1 MEYQNAAST
10 TPFLVSAVPRR
21 PAARSA
27 ATLRFATVRNW
38 TARRRQE
45 RVHSKPGAVMGLPE
59 RSASSLDTIAGHAE
73 HVYSVAEGVTPPL
86 GIQAVSSSWQRSAKK
101 HGLDPLDSR
110 APRILTPAE
119 LKHFHEPLDKL
130 IFTAQQE
137 MNELY
142 EVVREAGY
150 TVLLC
155 DSSGVAVAHRG
166 ENALASQFQYWGTWL
181 GGVWSE
187 DVEGTNGIGT
197 VIAEERPVT
206 VHRSQHFRS
215 RHISL
220 SCSGAPVFGV
230 DGRLMAVLDV
240 SAIDPELSE
249 RAHALTGPLTIR
261 SARAIEE
268 RFFRERFRRE
278 WIIAVAPLEGGAPG
292 MLLAIDGNQRIVG
305 ANRVARRS
313 LLLDDRGLRAGVSL
327 WTIFERDP
335 GLFRRKDRTDIYTRL
350 VVAGSHDSRPVLV
363 TPPGPT
369 MGASSSQTNLH
380 TRPRLDSIQTLLK
393 LAPAPQA
400 QGGLSAGAMRRVR
413 EFMQVNLGES
423 IDLSMLAG
431 VAGLSVHHFARQ
443 FKQSAGVTPHVYLT
457 QKRVERAQE
466 MLVQTDLSLAEIA
479 FAVGFFD
486 QGHLARHFRHMLG
499 TTPREFR
506 WSQR

>member
-1 MEYQNAAST
+1 
-10 TPFLVSAVPRR
+10 
-21 PAARSA
+21 
-27 ATLRFATVRNW
+27 
-38 TARRRQE
+38 
-45 RVHSKPGAVMGLPE
+45 MGLSE
-59 RSASSLDTIAGHAE
+59 RSASLLDTVAEHAE
-73 HVYSVAEGVTPPL
+73 RVYSVAEGAPPPPDVQ
-86 GIQAVSSSWQRSAKK
+86 GISSSWQRSAKK
-101 HGLDPLDSR
+101 HGLDPLDSQ

-119 LKHFHEPLDKL
+119 LKHFREPLDKL
-130 IFTAQQE
+130 IFTARQE
-137 MNELY
+137 IDELY

-187 DVEGTNGIGT
+187 EVEGTNGIGT

-230 DGRLMAVLDV
+230 DGRLIAVLDV

-249 RAHALTGPLTIR
+249 RAHALTGALTIR

-268 RFFRERFRRE
+268 RFFREQFRRE
-278 WIIAVAPLEGGAPG
+278 WIVAVAPPEGGAPG
-292 MLLAIDGNQRIVG
+292 ILLAIDGNQRING
-305 ANRVARRS
+305 ANRAARTS
-313 LLLDDRGLRAGVSL
+313 LLLDDRGLQAGTSL
-327 WTIFERDP
+327 WSIFERDID
-335 GLFRRKDRTDIYTRL
+335 LFRRQNRSDISARL
-350 VVAGSHDSRPVLV
+350 LIAGSSDSRPVLV
-363 TPPGPT
+363 TPPDHPT
-369 MGASSSQTNLH
+369 ASNNTTSYNLH
-380 TRPRLDSIQTLLK
+380 TRPRLGSIDISRLP
-393 LAPAPQA
+393 PAPQA
-400 QGGLSAGAMRRVR
+400 QGGLSPRAMRRVR
-413 EFMQVNLGES
+413 EYVEVHLGES

-431 VAGLSVHHFARQ
+431 VAGLSMHHFARQ
-443 FKQSAGVTPHVYLT
+443 FKQSAGVTPHAYLT

-466 MLVQTDLSLAEIA
+466 MLVQTGLSLAEIA